1 MANKTKLNIFMI
13 YIQEAHTKDEWYIG
27 ESAGE
32 IIEEQH
38 KTMEGRQKCIEYFRS
53 KNEVQFPIYPDD
65 MNNSFMNTYASWPV
79 RCFITKGKTIHLISE
94 PEHGEVDFCELF
106 KFALDLC

>member
-1 MANKTKLNIFMI
+1 MI

-38 KTMEGRQKCIEYFRS
+38 KTMEDRQKCIDHF
-53 KNEVQFPIYPDD
+53 KNKNNVQFPIYPDD
-65 MNNSFMNTYASWPV
+65 MQNIFMNIFASWPV
-79 RCFITKGKTIHLISE
+79 RCFITKGNIIHHISE
-94 PEHGEVDFCELF
+94 PENGEVDFCELF
-106 KFALDLC
+106 QIAEDLC

>member
-1 MANKTKLNIFMI
+1 MI

-38 KTMEGRQKCIEYFRS
+38 KTIEDRKKCIEYF
-53 KNEVQFPIYPDD
+53 KNKNNIKFPIHIDD
-65 MNNSFMNTYASWPV
+65 INNTFMNIFASWPV
-79 RCFITKGKTIHLISE
+79 RCFITKGKIIQHISE
-94 PEHGEVDFCELF
+94 PVNGEVDFCKLIQ
-106 KFALDLC
+106 FALSLC